1 MGSFALRGR
10 DLCPQYWNTGVQKC
24 FCSRGSTLNSTEG
37 AWESVLP
44 QITIIAIT
52 FYCHNLWKS
61 KLMALEKSGKLGIF
75 FLLLCSHSEKD
86 NLEFTR
92 WQHGLAIPPLVL
104 YQLFL
109 SSLSS
114 FFY

>member
-1 MGSFALRGR
+1 
-10 DLCPQYWNTGVQKC
+10 
-24 FCSRGSTLNSTEG
+24 
-37 AWESVLP
+37 
-44 QITIIAIT
+44 
-52 FYCHNLWKS
+52 
-61 KLMALEKSGKLGIF
+61 MALEKSGKLGIF

-114 FFY
+114 FFYW